1 MKQTILF
8 LRNAELFASKE
19 AALAGIN
26 GVSHVAGQPVVA
38 LYGEAG
44 SVNLVFAIG
53 TEAGKCN
60 ILATDAD
67 LSALKTIVT
76 ENSGLIS
83 GLRTDLGT
91 SADAAAAEG
100 SAFARIAKLV
110 DDIEAIT
117 SGDNSIDSKIAA
129 AIAELKGEGFDAA
142 SLSALEDSVDA
153 NAAAIEKL
161 NGGADEEGSVAKAVA
176 DSAAATKT
184 AYEAADSALKAELQG
199 YADQAEADAIAAAAA
214 DAQAKIEALD
224 VAEIAEAGKYISA
237 VSEADGKISATLKQI
252 EASEVAVKDEEGH
265 FAADNVEAALHE
277 LYTQAGAGSK
287 VTMKEEAGS
296 GDVATIYKFYQGGEE
311 ASNLIGTINIGK
323 EMFIQSGEVI
333 EKEGVPYLKLVL
345 NDTAA
350 TVLEIDLTQ
359 VMDVY
364 TQGNGIVV
372 DSNVISIKKAA
383 DSEAF
388 LVVDENGVAIKG
400 VQDAINAAK
409 EAAIAA
415 AKTETE
421 NQVKAAKDAI
431 DAYTVNGKA
440 ISSNPVLGAADIN
453 YAEGVTVTAKI
464 DEVAK
469 AVADEKARAEE
480 AEGDLQDAIEAAQAA
495 ASTVINPK
503 AEGHVT
509 VSEETAEDGHKIYT
523 IAENDIASAQ
533 GLADEIARADA
544 AEKAN
549 AAAIKAEEER
559 AMGVE
564 GQLTEIVEDINAELG
579 KVKVSAE
586 GTADYLANKVV
597 TGAAAEASNIYAVT
611 ATAADDKISLT
622 CKIDTI
628 DGGTY

>member
-8 LRNAELFASKE
+8 LRNAALFESKE

-38 LYGEAG
+38 LYGAEG
-44 SVNLVFAIG
+44 SVKMIFAIG

-60 ILATDAD
+60 ILANDSD
-67 LSALKTIVT
+67 LSELA
-76 ENSGLIS
+76 GLVS
-83 GLRTDLGT
+83 GLRTDLGV
-91 SADAAAAEG
+91 ADNKGAA
-100 SAFARIAKLV
+100 FTRIAQLESDV
-110 DDIEAIT
+110 DAIVN
-117 SGDNSIDSKIAA
+117 GDESIDNKIAA
-129 AIAELKGEGFDAA
+129 AIAELTGEGFEAVTLA
-142 SLSALEDSVDA
+142 ALEDAVDT
-153 NAAAIEKL
+153 NEAAIAKL
-161 NGGADEEGSVAKAVA
+161 NGGAEEDGSVAKAVA
-176 DSAAATKT
+176 DSAAATKL
-184 AYEAADSALKAELQG
+184 AYEAADAQLKSDLEA
-199 YADQAEADAIAAAAA
+199 YADQAEADALAAAKA

-265 FAADNVEAALHE
+265 FTADNVEAALHE

-388 LVVDENGVAIKG
+388 LVVDENGIAIKG

-409 EAAIAA
+409 GAAIAA

-480 AEGDLQDAIEAAQAA
+480 AEGDLQDAINAAQAA
-495 ASTVINPK
+495 ASTVINEK

-509 VSEETAEDGHKIYT
+509 VSVETAEDGHKIYT
-523 IAENDIASAQ
+523 IEENDIASAQ
-533 GLADEIARADA
+533 GLANEIDRAT
-544 AEKAN
+544 
-549 AAAIKAEEER
+549 KAEL
-559 AMGVE
+559 A
-564 GQLTEIVEDINAELG
+564 LTEIAEEIEAEVAANKGKVMVAEGGELG
-579 KVKVSAE
+579 YLSEKLVS
-586 GTADYLANKVV
+586 GVAN
-597 TGAAAEASNIYAVT
+597 EANNVYAVA
-611 ATAADDKISLT
+611 ATAAEDKIALT
-622 CKIDTI
+622 CKIDVI

>member
-19 AALAGIN
+19 AAIAGIN

-67 LSALKTIVT
+67 LESLKALVT
-76 ENSGLIS
+76 EHAGLIE

-91 SADAAAAEG
+91 SADEAAAEG

-110 DDIEAIT
+110 DDVEAIT
-117 SGDNSIDSKIAA
+117 SGDNSVDNKIAA
-129 AIAELKGEGFDAA
+129 AIAELKGEGFEAA
-142 SLSALEDSVDA
+142 TLAALEDSVDA

-161 NGGADEEGSVAKAVA
+161 NGSAEEEGSVAKAVA

-184 AYEAADSALKAELQG
+184 AYEAADAALKTELEG

-224 VAEIAEAGKYISA
+224 VETISETGKYIVS
-237 VSEADGKISATLKQI
+237 VSETDGKISAELKQI
-252 EASEVAVKDEEGH
+252 EASEVAIADANEH
-265 FAADNVEAALHE
+265 FTATTVEAALEE
-277 LYTQAGAGSK
+277 LYSQAGAGSK
-287 VTMKEEAGS
+287 VTMKSEAGE
-296 GDVATIYKFYQGGEE
+296 GDIATIYTFYQGGED
-311 ASNLIGTINIGK
+311 ADHKIGEINIGK
-323 EMFIQSGEVI
+323 EMFVESGEVI
-333 EKEGVPYLKLVL
+333 EKDGVPYLKLVL
-345 NDTAA
+345 NDTAK
-350 TVLEIDLTQ
+350 TVLEIDLTK
-359 VMDVY
+359 VLDVY
-364 TQGNGIVV
+364 TAGNGINV
-372 DSNVISIKKAA
+372 DANVISVRKAT

-400 VQDAINAAK
+400 VQEAINSAK
-409 EAAIAA
+409 E
-415 AKTETE
+415 
-421 NQVKAAKDAI
+421 AI

-440 ISSNPVLGAADIN
+440 ISSNPVLGGADIN
-453 YAEGVTVTAKI
+453 YAEGTTVNAKI
-464 DEVAK
+464 DAVAQ
-469 AVADEKARAEE
+469 AVADEQSRAEE
-480 AEGDLQDAIEAAQAA
+480 AEGNLQEAIEAAQAA

-549 AAAIKAEEER
+549 AAAIKDEEER
-559 AMGVE
+559 AKGVE
-564 GQLTEIVEDINAELG
+564 GQLTEIVEGINDEVAANKGKVMVAEGGELG
-579 KVKVSAE
+579 YLSEKLVS
-586 GTADYLANKVV
+586 GSADEANN
-597 TGAAAEASNIYAVT
+597 TYAVT
-611 ATAADDKISLT
+611 ATAAEDKISLT